1 MRRRFCCNSSRLRL
15 CSPRTS
21 SRRRPSSMCP
31 RPPPALFETLRL
43 NIGLPSFSPLLAIRA
58 STSTGTHALPALFI
72 TASIPPIIA
81 FSNQAFASAAC
92 SASHSTTT
100 SSWQT
105 STGMALGHW
114 SRRSHERMCGFSKY
128 ANRRGAKS
136 ARSVSKGLLALLALS
151 HIGISRTRAC
161 ARLQYML

>member
-15 CSPRTS
+15 CSPRAS

-43 NIGLPSFSPLLAIRA
+43 NIGLPSFSPTSGNPSLDLDWHTCLACAVHNGI
-58 STSTGTHALPALFI
+58 H
-72 TASIPPIIA
+72 PPIIA
-81 FSNQAFASAAC
+81 FSNQVFASAAC
-92 SASHSTTT
+92 SAAHSTTA

-128 ANRRGAKS
+128 ASRRGAKS
-136 ARSVSKGLLALLALS
+136 AKRCR
-151 HIGISRTRAC
+151 IGFCHFWHLVTLRFLRFTQTTY
-161 ARLQYML
+161 LT